1 MGLITKG
8 IKYGA
13 VALATR
19 HSGKASA
26 ESQNQ
31 QQQQAIVN
39 QANSIIAQQA
49 VEHEQEQQNLVAQA
63 NQILAQQQ
71 AEHEQALKQQEEK
84 LKQQQSQ
91 PMYVVPVQQALPP
104 PPNAYGP
111 SAPGT
116 PYSQPTTP
124 GNQYRDLSGYQH
136 QIWCNQ
142 QCGQTCSTNTIRNS
156 ESMST
161 MAYGHSPPPV
171 PGYNGSYQQPTQ
183 QYQTYGQQQGYHAGY
198 Y

>member
-13 VALATR
+13 VALAAR

-84 LKQQQSQ
+84 LKQ
-91 PMYVVPVQQALPP
+91 
-104 PPNAYGP
+104 
-111 SAPGT
+111 
-116 PYSQPTTP
+116 
-124 GNQYRDLSGYQH
+124 
-136 QIWCNQ
+136 
-142 QCGQTCSTNTIRNS
+142 
-156 ESMST
+156 
-161 MAYGHSPPPV
+161 
-171 PGYNGSYQQPTQ
+171 
-183 QYQTYGQQQGYHAGY
+183 
-198 Y
+198 